1 MLRARIIPTLLLEND
16 RLVKTTSFSSPRYI
30 GDPLNAV
37 KIFNEMEADEIFVF
51 DIGATPSGKAPDLTA
66 IARLAEECRMP
77 LCYGGGIASVDQAV
91 MLISLGVEKIALGDS
106 ALKRPE
112 LITAIAHEVGSQS
125 ICAVLDVKTKSN
137 RVDFEVM
144 ARRGT
149 LPTGLEPVAYA
160 KRLIDLGAGEV
171 IFNCVDHDGARSG
184 YALDLARRIADSID
198 TPFTMLGGAGSLSDI
213 RDLLM
218 QCGPIGAAAGSL
230 FVYKGRQQAVLINYP
245 TQTVREQLALS
256 AHSGIAE

>member
-1 MLRARIIPTLLLEND
+1 MLKPRIIVTLLMWNNSLY
-16 RLVKTTSFSSPRYI
+16 KTKNFHSPRYI

-37 KIFNEMEADEIFVF
+37 RIYNEMAADEIVVF
-51 DIGATPSGKAPDLTA
+51 DIGATPSGKGPDLTV
-66 IARLAEECRMP
+66 IARLADECRMP
-77 LCYGGGIASVDQAV
+77 LCYGGGVTSVDQAA
-91 MLISLGVEKIALGDS
+91 MLIALGVEKIALGDS

-112 LITAIAHEVGSQS
+112 LITAIAQEVGSQS
-125 ICAVLDVKTKSN
+125 ICAVLDVKEKPN
-137 RVDFEVM
+137 HVDFEVM
-144 ARRGT
+144 AQRGT

-171 IFNCVDHDGARSG
+171 IFNCVDRDGARSG
-184 YALDLARRIADSID
+184 YALELARRIADSID
-198 TPFTMLGGAGSLSDI
+198 SPFTMLGGAGSLSDM

-256 AHSGIAE
+256 VHSGIAQ